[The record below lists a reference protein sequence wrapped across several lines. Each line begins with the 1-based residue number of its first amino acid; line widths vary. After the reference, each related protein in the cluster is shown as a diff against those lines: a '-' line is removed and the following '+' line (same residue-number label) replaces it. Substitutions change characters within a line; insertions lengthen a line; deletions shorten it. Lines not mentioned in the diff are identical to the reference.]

1 MSAQTT
7 AIEVALPPHDVF
19 EYVTDP
25 EKFGE
30 WQANVTGGHL
40 EGAGASRLGARCVTI
55 RRIGFAER
63 SVTSEITLF
72 DPPHRWGVRG
82 VDGPIRAI
90 VDVFVDPID
99 GGRGSQLTISIDFRG
114 HGIGKVLVPLIIRPQ
129 ARREMPA
136 NIKRLKERVEEAAS
150 GQPPD

>member
-1 MSAQTT
+1 MAGQCDRGSPRGGRC
-7 AIEVALPPHDVF
+7 IPPRRTVRD
-19 EYVTDP
+19 DP
-25 EKFGE
+25 PDR
-30 WQANVTGGHL
+30 V
-40 EGAGASRLGARCVTI
+40 
-55 RRIGFAER
+55 AER